1 MPALP
6 QRKLGVR
13 KQPLLIHVRNAAV
26 GAQIIA
32 QLPKPVLRNRSG
44 RQQASVALG
53 KVAATALF
61 ARATLAIRSFQSGVA
76 DSPRK
81 RLRKRL
87 RQRRKTGGGHT
98 GIAHAFPVIARWS
111 RKHDG
116 ILQGVLFAFLY
127 MLS

>member
-61 ARATLAIRSFQSGVA
+61 ARAPLAIRSFQSGVA
-76 DSPRK
+76 DSP
-81 RLRKRL
+81 RKRL